1 MVTHLDIPTDR
12 TAYVAV
18 ISRRRQVAV
27 LPARTKLDVL
37 KTDRIL
43 IGATSRS
50 AVCYRL
56 PQAGVLCRTDA
67 WLRLKDAPLTQPA
80 ELRN

>member
-1 MVTHLDIPTDR
+1 MVTHLDIPADR
-12 TAYVAV
+12 VAYVAV
-18 ISRRRQVAV
+18 VSRRRQIVV
-27 LPARTKLDVL
+27 LPPRTKVDVL

-43 IGATSRS
+43 VGLDNRTAT
-50 AVCYRL
+50 AYRL

-67 WLRLKDAPLTQPA
+67 WLRLKDTPLAQPA